1 MPVRKKRADQAAKEE
16 SRMSRAPGYA
26 INLPGWRRAAPA
38 LVAWARLRRDTLTPL
53 AIALGVRLMVLV
65 AASALMR
72 TALTARRPALRSV
85 TLIEAWSRMDTD
97 WYVGI
102 AQAGYNYSPVIGSR
116 ANFFPL
122 FPALMAIGGR
132 VIELLGVPSPW
143 SYVVAGTAI
152 SWAAFAVACVAL
164 YRLALLRF
172 DRRVAA
178 GAVTLLA
185 VFPFSFYYGVAYTEA
200 LYLMLAVLAFLA
212 IERGNWWGAAGAAAM
227 AGALRPPGLIL
238 GGCVALAYGLGWLR
252 ERRWLRRDMLSLAAI
267 PMGTLAYTAYCWA
280 AFGEPLAYA
289 KTARAGW
296 HQGLQPNALLM
307 AQNFLTSP
315 RVLAL
320 VRYPHN
326 WTVPKD
332 LFITSSVAYLALL
345 AVCLL
350 TIPFIWR
357 LLGPVY
363 TVFVAL
369 SVVAPLVM
377 FPSIQSLGRYLSV
390 LFPVFIV
397 LAYPLRRLPWLL
409 YPLAGLSLAALCGY
423 AAFFIG
429 GFGLP

>member
-1 MPVRKKRADQAAKEE
+1 MT
-16 SRMSRAPGYA
+16 RAPESPEYTV
-26 INLPGWRRAAPA
+26 NHPSWRRAAPA
-38 LVAWARLRRDTLTPL
+38 VVEWARRRRDTLTPL
-53 AIALGVRLMVLV
+53 AIALGIRLAVFL

-72 TALTARRPALRSV
+72 AALTTKRPALRGVS
-85 TLIEAWSRMDTD
+85 LIEAWSRMDTD

-132 VIELLGVPSPW
+132 AIEPLGLPSPW
-143 SYVVAGTAI
+143 VYVVVGTAI
-152 SWAAFAVACVAL
+152 SWAAFAAACVAL
-164 YRLALLRF
+164 YQLALLRF

-200 LYLMLAVLAFLA
+200 LYLLLAVLAFLA
-212 IERGNWWGAAGAAAM
+212 IERGNWWGAAGAAGLAS
-227 AGALRPPGLIL
+227 ALRPPGLIL
-238 GGCVALAYGLGWLR
+238 GACVALAYGLAWLR
-252 ERRWLRRDMLSLAAI
+252 ERRWLRRDMLSLALI
-267 PMGTLAYTAYCWA
+267 PMGALAYTAYCWA
-280 AFGEPLAYA
+280 AFGEPLAYI

-296 HQGLQPNALLM
+296 HEGLQLNALIM
-307 AQNFLTSP
+307 ARDLATSP
-315 RVLAL
+315 KAWEII
-320 VRYPHN
+320 RYPHN
-326 WTVPKD
+326 WTVPKY
-332 LFITSSVAYLALL
+332 LFITSGMAYLGLL
-345 AVCLL
+345 AICLL
-350 TIPFIWR
+350 TIPFVWR

-363 TVFVAL
+363 AIFVIVSAA
-369 SVVAPLVM
+369 APLAL

-397 LAYPLRRLPWLL
+397 LAYPLRRLPLLL

-423 AAFFIG
+423 TAFFIG

>member
-1 MPVRKKRADQAAKEE
+1 MT
-16 SRMSRAPGYA
+16 RAPGYA
-26 INLPGWRRAAPA
+26 INQPDSSRAAPA
-38 LVAWARLRRDTLTPL
+38 SVAWARLRRDTLTPL
-53 AIALGVRLMVLV
+53 AIALGIRVVVFV

-72 TALTARRPALRSV
+72 SALTARRPALRGV

-97 WYVGI
+97 WYVQI
-102 AQAGYNYSPVIGSR
+102 AQAGYNYSPVAGSR

-132 VIELLGVPSPW
+132 MIEPLGVSSPW
-143 SYVVAGTAI
+143 SYVVAGMAI
-152 SWAAFAVACVAL
+152 SWAAFAIACVAL

-172 DRRVAA
+172 DRRVAT

-212 IERGNWWGAAGAAAM
+212 IERGNWWGAAGTAAV

-238 GGCVALAYGLGWLR
+238 GGCVALAYGLAWLR
-252 ERRWLRRDMLSLAAI
+252 ERRWLRRDMLSLAVI
-267 PMGTLAYTAYCWA
+267 PLGTLAYTAYCWA
-280 AFGEPLAYA
+280 AFGEPLAYI

-296 HQGLQPNALLM
+296 HEGLQLNALRM
-307 AQNFLTSP
+307 AGTFVTSP
-315 RVLAL
+315 KVLAL
-320 VRYPHN
+320 VRYPIN
-326 WTVPKD
+326 WTVPKN
-332 LFITSSVAYLALL
+332 LFITSGVAYLALL
-345 AVCLL
+345 ALCLL

-363 TVFVAL
+363 AIFAAL

-390 LFPVFIV
+390 LFPVFII
-397 LAYPLRRLPWLL
+397 LAYALRRLSLLL